1 MYVGTSIKR
10 VEDRRLLTGCGRY
23 VDDIPARDTCWA
35 AFVRS
40 PHAHAQIVSIDAS
53 AATKKPGVQKILTA
67 ADWTAAGFGV
77 LPCIARIPSSDGRPM
92 NEFTRP
98 ALADSRV
105 RHVGDTVVAVIA
117 DSRER
122 AEAAAATVEI
132 AYEPLPG
139 VTDVARSLDA
149 GAPVLHET
157 AGTNLAFDM
166 ALGDSHAVDEAMAA
180 AAHVTE
186 LELTNNRIAA
196 NSIEPRAYLAAY
208 DETADRYTLWAS
220 NQTPHLLRRWIAEHS
235 LFIPEHKLRV
245 VAPDVGGGFGM
256 KVYHYPEE
264 VIVLW
269 ASGLLGRPV
278 RWTGTRSEALM
289 TDTQGRDHATF
300 CRLGL
305 DDKGRIV
312 ALDVDT
318 IGSLGAYV
326 TAFGGLITGAAYPRV
341 LTGLY
346 RIPNAHCRI
355 RAVYTN
361 ATPIGA
367 YRGAG
372 RPEGIYVL
380 ERLLETAAHEMGID
394 VTDLRARNLIQ
405 PDGLP
410 HDTALG
416 LKLDSGDFPG
426 LLEKIKAQAGY
437 DALRA
442 EQRNRRRD
450 GDPLIGVGLSAYID
464 RAGVGPTRTGDKTI
478 GEFGS
483 WESASIRV
491 HPSAKVTVASG
502 NHSHGQGYET
512 VFAQLV
518 ADRLQLELD
527 DIEIVEGDTDRV
539 AYGHGTWGSRSAV
552 VGGHA
557 ILRAADRII
566 DKGKTLA
573 AHILECAPA
582 DVAYEDGHFV
592 VGGTDRRLTF
602 ATVAKAAYHGGDYP
616 DDFELGLDE
625 TAFFDPIAFTYP
637 AGVQLCV
644 VLVDP
649 ETGEVHLRDY
659 HAVDDVGTRLN
670 PMIVEG
676 QLHGGIVQGLG
687 QALMENVSHD
697 AETGQLLSGSY
708 MDYAMPRAAD
718 LPMLQLAALDT
729 LAPSNLLGVKG
740 IGESGTIGAPATVV
754 NAVVDA
760 LWHLGVR
767 HIDMP
772 LTAERVWRAIRD
784 ARGERTRN

>member
-1 MYVGTSIKR
+1 
-10 VEDRRLLTGCGRY
+10 
-23 VDDIPARDTCWA
+23 
-35 AFVRS
+35 
-40 PHAHAQIVSIDAS
+40 
-53 AATKKPGVQKILTA
+53 
-67 ADWTAAGFGV
+67 
-77 LPCIARIPSSDGRPM
+77 M

-98 ALADSRV
+98 ALADGRV
-105 RHVGDTVVAVIA
+105 RHVGDTVAAVIA
-117 DSRER
+117 ETREH
-122 AEAAAATVEI
+122 AEAAAEAVEVV
-132 AYEPLPG
+132 YEPLPS
-139 VTDVARSLDA
+139 VTNVARSLDA
-149 GAPVLHET
+149 GVPLLHEE
-157 AGTNLAFDM
+157 AGTNLAFDL
-166 ALGDSHAVDEAMAA
+166 ALGEADAVAAAMAT

-186 LELTNNRIAA
+186 LELVNNRIAA
-196 NSIEPRAYLAAY
+196 NSIEPRAYLASY
-208 DETADRYTLWAS
+208 DETTERYTLWAS

-269 ASGLLGRPV
+269 ASGLVGRPV

-289 TDTQGRDHATF
+289 TDTQGRDHATR

-305 DDKGRIV
+305 DNEGRIV

-326 TAFGGLITGAAYPRV
+326 TAFGALITGAAYPRV

-346 RIPNAHCRI
+346 RIPNAHCRM

-361 ATPIGA
+361 TTPTGA

-380 ERLLETAAHEMGID
+380 ERLLENAGREMGID
-394 VTDLRARNLIQ
+394 VAELRARNLIQ
-405 PDGLP
+405 PDDYP

-426 LLEKIKAQAGY
+426 LLEKIKTQADY
-437 DALRA
+437 DGLRA
-442 EQRNRRRD
+442 EQGNRRY
-450 GDPLIGVGLSAYID
+450 GELMIGVGLSAYVD

-491 HPSAKVTVASG
+491 HPSAKVTVTSG
-502 NHSHGQGYET
+502 NHSHGQGHET

-518 ADRLQLELD
+518 ADRLQLAFD
-527 DIEIVEGDTDRV
+527 DINIVEGDTDRI
-539 AYGHGTWGSRSAV
+539 AYGHGTWGSRSAA

-557 ILRAADRII
+557 IIKAADRII
-566 DKGKTLA
+566 EKGKILA

-582 DVAYEDGHFV
+582 DITYEEGHFV
-592 VGGTDRRLTF
+592 VGGTDRRLSF
-602 ATVAKAAYHGGDYP
+602 ATLAKAAYHGADYP
-616 DDFELGLDE
+616 DDFELGLEE
-625 TAFFDPIAFTYP
+625 TAIFDPIAFTYP
-637 AGVQLCV
+637 AGIQLCV
-644 VLVDP
+644 VLIDL
-649 ETGEVHLRDY
+649 ETGEITLRDY
-659 HAVDDVGTRLN
+659 HAVDDVGRRLN

-676 QLHGGIVQGLG
+676 QLQGGIVQGLG
-687 QALMENVSHD
+687 QALMENVNHD
-697 AETGQLLSGSY
+697 AVSGQLLSGSF

-718 LPMLQLAALDT
+718 LPALQLAELDT

-740 IGESGTIGAPATVV
+740 IGESGTIGAPAAVA

-772 LTAERVWRAIRD
+772 LTAERVWQAIRD
-784 ARGERTRN
+784 ARG